1 MCRGKGGAEVGGGS
15 GGATAA
21 GMPEPRRD
29 LPLHLGP
36 GIDALVHSRSHK
48 RYAGAAGAR
57 SRWPIKLLEP
67 PSVSVGRSE
76 VFGGGVYSV
85 VRHTSSAATDTSAPK
100 TSASASSALWDSPT
114 ADSLYGVL
122 RPRGGNLWVAAMPYL
137 VLQEIPQFLMRWK
150 RHENHQVG
158 MWDSLLEPCI
168 KPIQLL

>member
-1 MCRGKGGAEVGGGS
+1 M
-15 GGATAA
+15 
-21 GMPEPRRD
+21 
-29 LPLHLGP
+29 
-36 GIDALVHSRSHK
+36 
-48 RYAGAAGAR
+48 
-57 SRWPIKLLEP
+57 
-67 PSVSVGRSE
+67 SE

-85 VRHTSSAATDTSAPK
+85 VWHTSSAATDTSAPK
-100 TSASASSALWDSPT
+100 TSASASSVLWDSPT
-114 ADSLYGVL
+114 VDSLYGVL